1 MAQDSA
7 SHNPIGLSVG
17 NLTEPPP
24 PVDDD
29 TKRKVVE
36 AAEKDPTGQS
46 QGGQG
51 TDKKEKS
58 DETLDL
64 ERERAETATK
74 FARTNH

>member
-7 SHNPIGLSVG
+7 SHNPIGVSFG

-29 TKRKVVE
+29 TKTKISE

-46 QGGQG
+46 LGG
-51 TDKKEKS
+51 S
-58 DETLDL
+58 VDL
-64 ERERAETATK
+64 ERQRAETTTR